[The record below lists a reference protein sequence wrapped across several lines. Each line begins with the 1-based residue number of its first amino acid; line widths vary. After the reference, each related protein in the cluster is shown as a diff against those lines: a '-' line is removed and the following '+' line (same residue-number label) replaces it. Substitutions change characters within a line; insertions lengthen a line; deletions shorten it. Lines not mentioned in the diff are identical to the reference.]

1 VKLCDDAFPEL
12 GVSRR
17 IRDVNALEHDA
28 CGMKP
33 LAVAGD
39 AVLVEGCANVDLP
52 SDLLTLGLG
61 RPFDSLS
68 VALDRGGLD
77 AGPRDSHPAAN
88 DEREDRKTAFHGM
101 CARCAA

>member
-17 IRDVNALEHDA
+17 IRDVNA
-28 CGMKP
+28 
-33 LAVAGD
+33 
-39 AVLVEGCANVDLP
+39 ANVDLP